1 MQFDNVRDV
10 APRTSHRSSD
20 PAEPS
25 IASGIGA
32 RVARREDV
40 SLVTGAGQFVADAA
54 LPGEVHTVFV
64 RSLHPHARIAAIDV
78 SAALAVTGVLAV
90 LTGREAQA
98 DGLGGIPWEVR
109 PPVPKDADE
118 NALPPMGS
126 PEVAAPQQI
135 IALDT
140 VRYVGEIV
148 AMVIAETLH
157 AARDAAERIVVDYEP
172 LPFVAATDAGV
183 DAPQLW
189 PNSPDNVCFSFR
201 KGDAAAVDAAFAR
214 AHHVTR
220 LDLVNTRLAA
230 SPIETRGYIGVYDPA
245 SERYT
250 LYASA
255 GKPNPI
261 RRTLAR
267 DVFGIPAER
276 IRVIT
281 RDVGGGFGCKNVAY
295 AEEALVLWAARR
307 LGRPVKWIGDR
318 SESFVSDV
326 QGRDQVNRSE
336 LALDRDGRFLAL
348 RISSVVNLGAYL
360 GPRGVVPVLS
370 GTKLIA
376 SVYRLPVAYYEISAV
391 FRNTVPTCPYRGAG
405 HPEVIFQV
413 ERLIDTAAREM
424 GIDPADLRQRNLVP
438 TSAMPHQTVA
448 DVVYDCGDFERNM
461 ADALKLA
468 KWDGFAARRRAAEA
482 RGRLRG
488 IGIAN
493 CLEAGSH
500 GPGQKAWVDV
510 DGNGFV
516 TVLIGTQSSG
526 QSHATV
532 YGQIVAEALGIAL
545 QDVRIV
551 QGDTD
556 VVPGGDGT
564 GGCRSM
570 VIDGSA
576 LQVTLRALIEKGRRF
591 AATSLEAAED
601 DIDFANGQYRVVGT
615 DRTIS
620 FQAVAGAACANGEAL
635 GAVESFQPPTSTFPN
650 GCHVCEVEVDPETG
664 ATEVLSYVMVHDAGR
679 ILNPMVVEGQLHGGV
694 AQGIGQAL
702 MEHAIW
708 ERESGQMITGSFMD
722 YAMPRADT
730 IPSYQLTL
738 HEVPTA
744 TNPLGVKGV
753 GEAGPTAA
761 PPAVINAIVDAL
773 SPYGVRHVPMPA
785 TPFTVWQ
792 AIEAAKR
799 KGELL

>member
-1 MQFDNVRDV
+1 MTHDLNFMSE
-10 APRTSHRSSD
+10 PSHRYRN
-20 PAEPS
+20 PRER
-25 IASGIGA
+25 SGESGLGA
-32 RVARREDV
+32 RVPRREDGA
-40 SLVTGAGQFVADAA
+40 LVTGAGQFVADTVLAA
-54 LPGEVHTVFV
+54 EAHAVFV
-64 RSLHPHARIAAIDV
+64 RSLHPHARIAGIDV
-78 SAALAVTGVLAV
+78 SAALAVKGVLAV
-90 LTGREAQA
+90 LTGRDAQA
-98 DGLGGIPWEVR
+98 DALGGIPWEVR
-109 PPVPKDADE
+109 PPVPKGVDE
-118 NALPPMGS
+118 KTLPPMGS
-126 PEVAAPQQI
+126 PKVAAPQQI
-135 IALDT
+135 IARDT

-148 AMVIAETLH
+148 AMVVADTVH
-157 AARDAAERIVVDYEP
+157 AARDAAERVVVDYEP
-172 LPFVAATDAGV
+172 LPFVVATGAGP
-183 DAPQLW
+183 DAPQVW
-189 PNSPDNVCFSFR
+189 PNSPGNVCFAFR
-201 KGDAAAVDAAFAR
+201 KGDAAAVDAAFTR

-230 SPIETRGYIGVYDPA
+230 NPIETRAYIGAYDRA
-245 SERYT
+245 TERYT

-261 RRTLAR
+261 KRTLAR
-267 DVFGIPAER
+267 AVFGIAPER

-281 RDVGGGFGCKNVAY
+281 RDVGGGFGTKNVAY

-307 LGRPVKWIGDR
+307 LGRPVKWIADR

-326 QGRDQVNRSE
+326 QGRDQVNRSA

-376 SVYRLPVAYYEISAV
+376 SVYRLPAAYYEISAV
-391 FRNTVPTCPYRGAG
+391 FRHTVPTCPYRGAG

-413 ERLIDTAAREM
+413 ERLVDTAAREL
-424 GIDPADLRQRNLVP
+424 GIDPAELRRRNLVP
-438 TSAMPHQTVA
+438 ASAMPHRTVA
-448 DVVYDCGDFERNM
+448 EVTYDCGDFERNM
-461 ADALKLA
+461 ADALALA
-468 KWDGFAARRRAAEA
+468 KWDGFPARRRAAAA
-482 RGRLRG
+482 RGLLRG
-488 IGIAN
+488 IGISN
-493 CLEAGSH
+493 CLEAGSF

-510 DGNGFV
+510 DANGFV

-532 YGQIVAEALGIAL
+532 YSQIVAETLGIAL

-556 VVPGGDGT
+556 AVPGGDGT

-576 LQVTLRALIEKGRRF
+576 LQVTLRAVIEKGRRF
-591 AATSLEAAED
+591 AAASLEAAEE
-601 DIDFANGQYRVVGT
+601 DINFANGQYRVVGT
-615 DRTIS
+615 DRVIS
-620 FQAVAGAACANGEAL
+620 FQAVAGAASAAGEAL
-635 GAVESFQPPTSTFPN
+635 EAVESFQPPTNTFPN
-650 GCHVCEVEVDPETG
+650 GCHICEVEVDPDTG
-664 ATEVLSYVMVHDAGR
+664 ATEVVSYIMVHDAGR
-679 ILNPMVVEGQLHGGV
+679 ILNPMIVEGQLHGGV

-708 ERESGQMITGSFMD
+708 EPDSGQMITGSFMD

-773 SPYGVRHVPMPA
+773 SPYGVKHVPMPA
-785 TPFTVWQ
+785 TPFAVWQ
-792 AIEAAKR
+792 AIEAAKQ
-799 KGELL
+799 KAS

>member
-1 MQFDNVRDV
+1 M
-10 APRTSHRSSD
+10 PD
-20 PAEPS
+20 PSRRFSNLVEPNNG
-25 IASGIGA
+25 SGIGA
-32 RVARREDV
+32 RVQRREDLP
-40 SLVTGAGQFVADAA
+40 LVTGAGRFVADTV
-54 LPGEVHTVFV
+54 LPAEAHAVFV
-64 RSLHPHARIAAIDV
+64 RSLHPHAKIAAIDS
-78 SAALAVTGVLAV
+78 SAALAVAGVLTV

-109 PPVPKDADE
+109 PPVPKGVDE
-118 NALPPMGS
+118 KTLPPMGS
-126 PEVAAPQQI
+126 PEVAAPQPI
-135 IALDT
+135 IARDT
-140 VRYVGEIV
+140 VRYVGEIIAIV
-148 AMVIAETLH
+148 VAETVY
-157 AARDAAERIVVDYEP
+157 AARDAAERLIVDYEP
-172 LPFVAATDAGV
+172 LPFVVATGAES
-183 DAPQLW
+183 DAPQIW
-189 PNSPDNVCFSFR
+189 PTSPGNICFTFR
-201 KGDAAAVDAAFAR
+201 KGDAAVVDAAFAQ
-214 AHHVTR
+214 AHHITR
-220 LDLVNTRLAA
+220 LDLTNTRLAA
-230 SPIETRGYIGVYDPA
+230 NPIETRAYIGAYDA
-245 SERYT
+245 STERYT
-250 LYASA
+250 LHASA

-261 RRTLAR
+261 KRTLAR
-267 DVFGIPAER
+267 DVFGIAPER

-281 RDVGGGFGCKNVAY
+281 HDVGGGFGSKNVAY

-307 LGRPVKWIGDR
+307 LGRPVKWIADR
-318 SESFVSDV
+318 SESFISDV

-348 RISSVVNLGAYL
+348 RISSTVNLGAYL

-370 GTKLIA
+370 GTKLLA
-376 SVYRLPVAYYEISAV
+376 SVYRLPAAYYEISAV
-391 FRNTVPTCPYRGAG
+391 FRHTVPTCPYRGAG

-413 ERLIDTAAREM
+413 ERLVDTAAREM
-424 GIDPADLRQRNLVP
+424 GIDPAELRRRNLVP
-438 TSAMPHQTVA
+438 ASEMPHQTVA

-461 ADALKLA
+461 ADALELA
-468 KWDGFAARRRAAEA
+468 NWHDFSARRRAARA

-493 CLEAGSH
+493 CLEAGSF

-510 DGNGFV
+510 DANGFV
-516 TVLIGTQSSG
+516 TVLMGTQSSG

-532 YGQIVAEALGIAL
+532 YSQIVAEALGVPL
-545 QDVRIV
+545 GDVRII

-570 VIDGSA
+570 VIDGCA
-576 LQVTLRALIEKGRRF
+576 LQATVRALIEKGRRV
-591 AATSLEAAED
+591 AAAALEAAEE
-601 DIDFANGQYRVVGT
+601 DIDFAKGHYRVVGT
-615 DRTIS
+615 DRAIS
-620 FQAVAGAACANGEAL
+620 FRTVAGAASVAGEAL
-635 GAVESFQPPTSTFPN
+635 GAVESYQPSTSTFPN
-650 GCHVCEVEVDPETG
+650 GCHICEVEVDPETG

-708 ERESGQMITGSFMD
+708 EPDSGQMISGSFMD

-730 IPSYQLTL
+730 VPSYLLTM

-773 SPYGVRHVPMPA
+773 SPYNVRHVPMPA
-785 TPFTVWQ
+785 TPFAVWQ
-792 AIEAAKR
+792 AIEAAK
-799 KGELL
+799 KGG

>member
-1 MQFDNVRDV
+1 M
-10 APRTSHRSSD
+10 
-20 PAEPS
+20 
-25 IASGIGA
+25 
-32 RVARREDV
+32 
-40 SLVTGAGQFVADAA
+40 
-54 LPGEVHTVFV
+54 
-64 RSLHPHARIAAIDV
+64 
-78 SAALAVTGVLAV
+78 
-90 LTGREAQA
+90 LTGKDAEQ

-109 PPVPKDADE
+109 PPVPKGVDE
-118 NALPPMGS
+118 KTLPPMGS
-126 PEVAAPQQI
+126 PEVAAPQQV
-135 IALDT
+135 IARDV

-148 AMVIAETLH
+148 AMVVAETVH
-157 AARDAAERIVVDYEP
+157 AARDAAERVVVDYEP
-172 LPFVAATDAGV
+172 LPFVVATDASAAQ
-183 DAPQLW
+183 DAPQVW
-189 PNSPDNVCFSFR
+189 PDRPGNVCFSFR
-201 KGDAAAVDAAFAR
+201 KGDAAAVDAAFAK

-230 SPIETRGYIGVYDPA
+230 NPIETRGYIGAYDPA
-245 SERYT
+245 TERYT
-250 LYASA
+250 LHASA

-261 RRTLAR
+261 KRTLAR
-267 DVFGIPAER
+267 DVFGIPPER

-281 RDVGGGFGCKNVAY
+281 RDVGGGFGTKNVAY

-307 LGRPVKWIGDR
+307 IGRPVKWIADR

-336 LALDRDGRFLAL
+336 LALDRKGRFLAL
-348 RISSVVNLGAYL
+348 RISSTVNLGAYL

-376 SVYRLPVAYYEISAV
+376 SVYRLPAAYYEIKAV
-391 FRNTVPTCPYRGAG
+391 FTHTVPTCPYRGAG
-405 HPEVIFQV
+405 HPEVIFQI
-413 ERLIDTAAREM
+413 ERLVDTAAREL
-424 GIDPADLRQRNLVP
+424 GIDPAELRRRNLVP
-438 TSAMPHQTVA
+438 ASAMPHRTVA

-461 ADALKLA
+461 ADALRLA
-468 KWDGFAARRRAAEA
+468 QWDGFAARRRAAA
-482 RGRLRG
+482 KRGRLRG
-488 IGIAN
+488 FGIAN
-493 CLEAGSH
+493 CLEAGSF
-500 GPGQKAWVDV
+500 GAGQKAWVDV
-510 DGNGFV
+510 DANGFV

-532 YGQIVAEALGIAL
+532 YSQIVAETLGISL

-591 AATSLEAAED
+591 AAAALEAAEE

-615 DRTIS
+615 DRAVS
-620 FQAVAGAACANGEAL
+620 FQAVANAASAADAAL
-635 GAVESFQPPTSTFPN
+635 QAVELFQPPTSTFPN
-650 GCHVCEVEVDPETG
+650 GCHICEVEVDPDTG
-664 ATEVLSYVMVHDAGR
+664 ATELLSYIMVHDAGR

-708 ERESGQMITGSFMD
+708 ERDSGQMITGSFMD

-773 SPYGVRHVPMPA
+773 SPLWRAACADAGDALRHLA
-785 TPFTVWQ
+785 GDRSR
-792 AIEAAKR
+792 EEGR
-799 KGELL
+799 

>member
-1 MQFDNVRDV
+1 MSDTNDRYCN
-10 APRTSHRSSD
+10 PPERSLT
-20 PAEPS
+20 P
-25 IASGIGA
+25 GLGA
-32 RVARREDV
+32 RVLRREDAP
-40 SLVTGAGQFVADAA
+40 LVTGAGQFVADTV
-54 LPGEVHTVFV
+54 LPGEAHAVFV
-64 RSLHPHARIAAIDV
+64 RSVHPHARIAGIDV
-78 SAALAVTGVLAV
+78 GAALAVKGVLTV

-109 PPVPKDADE
+109 PPVPKGVDE
-118 NALPPMGS
+118 TALPPMGS
-126 PEVAAPQQI
+126 PEVAAPQPI
-135 IALDT
+135 IARDA

-148 AMVIAETLH
+148 AMVVAESVY
-157 AARDAAERIVVDYEP
+157 AARDAAERIVVDYEA
-172 LPFVAATDAGV
+172 LPFVVATDAGP
-183 DAPQLW
+183 DAPQVW
-189 PNSPDNVCFSFR
+189 PSHSDNVCFSFR
-201 KGDAAAVDAAFAR
+201 KGDAAAVEAAFAR

-220 LDLVNTRLAA
+220 LDLVNTRLSA
-230 SPIETRGYIGVYDPA
+230 SPIETRAYIGDYDRA
-245 SERYT
+245 TERYT

-261 RRTLAR
+261 KRTLAR
-267 DVFGIPAER
+267 NVFGIPAER

-281 RDVGGGFGCKNVAY
+281 RDVGGGFGAKNVAY

-307 LGRPVKWIGDR
+307 LGRPVKWIADR

-336 LALDRDGRFLAL
+336 LALDRNGRFLAL

-376 SVYRLPVAYYEISAV
+376 SVYRLPAAYYEITAV
-391 FRNTVPTCPYRGAG
+391 FRHTVPTCPYRGAG

-413 ERLIDTAAREM
+413 ERLVDTAAREL
-424 GIDPADLRQRNLVP
+424 GIDPAELRRRNLVP
-438 TSAMPHQTVA
+438 ASAMPHRTVA
-448 DVVYDCGDFERNM
+448 EVIYDCGDFERNM
-461 ADALKLA
+461 TDALALA
-468 KWDGFAARRRAAEA
+468 QWDSFPARRRASGA

-488 IGIAN
+488 IGVAN
-493 CLEAGSH
+493 CLEAGSF

-510 DGNGFV
+510 DENGFV
-516 TVLIGTQSSG
+516 TVLVGTQSSG

-532 YGQIVAEALGIAL
+532 YSQIVAEALGVPQ
-545 QDVRIV
+545 QDVRVV

-601 DIDFANGQYRVVGT
+601 DIDFAKGHYRVVGT

-620 FQAVAGAACANGEAL
+620 FQAVARVASAAGEAL
-635 GAVESFQPPTSTFPN
+635 GAVESFQPPTNTFPN
-650 GCHVCEVEVDPETG
+650 GCHICEVEVDPDTG
-664 ATEVLSYVMVHDAGR
+664 ATKLLSYIMVHDAGR

-694 AQGIGQAL
+694 AQGVGQAL

-708 ERESGQMITGSFMD
+708 ERDSGQMITGSFMD

-773 SPYGVRHVPMPA
+773 NPYGVRHVPMPA
-785 TPFTVWQ
+785 TPFAIWQ

-799 KGELL
+799 RNR